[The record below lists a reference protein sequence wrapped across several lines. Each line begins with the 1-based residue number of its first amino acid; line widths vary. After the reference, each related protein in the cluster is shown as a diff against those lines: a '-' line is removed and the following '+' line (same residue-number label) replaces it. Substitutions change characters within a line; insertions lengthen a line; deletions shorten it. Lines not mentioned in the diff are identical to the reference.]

1 MASYVPELGGYMV
14 DVPKVHFTNCDSTSD
29 RVWFFDE
36 LTAASFSPSQE
47 NIEINAGWSKYPIAL
62 IQSGAA
68 LEASFTSAKFSM
80 ALFEMAHNEATSTVA
95 DIARPKTIRVDVTSD
110 AGTFTDAKA
119 DVTKVY
125 VNGLE
130 LVGPAVTPLTKGKFH
145 ATLNGGT
152 GVVTLDFFADDV
164 TDGTTIDLTYYTAAE
179 SGTQLTIPTE
189 GASARGELTFTYPVY
204 SSGIDCEDA
213 SLLGE
218 LIIVIYK
225 ARVTTA
231 PGFDS
236 SYKSASTNQVT
247 VTAMDPRRQDGAMYD
262 MFFIEAA

>member
-1 MASYVPELGGYMV
+1 MAVYVPELGGYMV
-14 DVPKVHFTNCDSTSD
+14 DVPKVHFTNCDENSD

-80 ALFEMAHNEATSTVA
+80 ALFEMAHNEASTTA
-95 DIARPKTIRVDVTSD
+95 SDIARPKTIRVDVTGD
-110 AGTFTDAKA
+110 AGSFTDAKA

-125 VNGLE
+125 INGLT
-130 LVGPAVTPLTKGKFH
+130 LVGAEVTPLTTGKFH
-145 ATLNGGT
+145 ATLAQST
-152 GVVTLDFFADDV
+152 VSLAFYADDV
-164 TDGTTIDLTYYTAAE
+164 ADGTTIDVTYYTKLEA
-179 SGTQLTIPTE
+179 GTQLTIPTE

-218 LIIVIYK
+218 LVIVIYK